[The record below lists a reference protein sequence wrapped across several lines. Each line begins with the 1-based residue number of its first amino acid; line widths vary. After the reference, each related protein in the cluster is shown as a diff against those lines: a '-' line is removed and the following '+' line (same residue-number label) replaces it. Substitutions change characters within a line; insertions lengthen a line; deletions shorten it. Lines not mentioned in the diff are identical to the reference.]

1 MKFAGLTFLL
11 ILHII
16 IPDVAMPCDVGDRA
30 VPHASTRYSAENG
43 AIIGGD
49 VRLFNNRPLYCN
61 NTDAF
66 ILTGDKPLI
75 RLVHSPFMYGA
86 FMLAVSHQG
95 KLKWLKDCTGIRME
109 YRGNM
114 TTWIL
119 TDSLSGF
126 PVIRL
131 SVVPLSGEIGMAIRA
146 EIEKMQPQDRLL
158 WFYGGIEYHKE
169 ESLSWKLDINGHPEL
184 GYWDWTAASAKDN
197 RLEINQGNAIIMLS
211 TDNGNKSNVQAAVE
225 VAYPVEGQIGVI
237 EAANLEAMQR
247 VKAEFPGALPVLS
260 GIIQANGARQDL
272 YWNIKPVD
280 PEKKN
285 SGRMAPQTAW
295 LRGRQRVEDL
305 ASRIVVQTP
314 DAKLNALASASVAV
328 IDALWYDP
336 VYVHGAMLWNIPFPG
351 WRTLYG
357 GAMYGWHDRV
367 KKEAQYYLASQ
378 IKNSTKQHAKA
389 DSSLLLTLQHQDSR
403 FYGNG
408 RIEKD
413 QMFYNFQSQFF
424 DQLITAWRCT
434 GDRELEQ
441 LLQPALEL
449 HLQWQEECF
458 DPDGDGIY
466 ESYINGWPTDSQ
478 WYHGGGTAEETSYAY
493 RGHRAAQ
500 EMASRKGDLALAAE
514 HAKKMDK
521 IRQGFFSKL
530 WIDKKGYSGAYREQG
545 GYGRLHEDP
554 WLYSIFL
561 PIDAG
566 LVSREQ
572 AVGSLYYTQAA
583 LQNDR
588 MPAGGRRVW
597 TSNWVP
603 GIWSVRELYPGDNYH
618 LALAYFLS
626 GMGDDGWDILKGT
639 FYESAFNSSVPG
651 DLGTK
656 NGGTDFNDCA
666 GMFTRVLVEGLFGY
680 RPDYPDNRVTLSPQL
695 PSEWESASI
704 RTPDFAFRYLFEP
717 KRITANIH
725 LNKRASTDFYLPV
738 RVTGIRKVLVNG
750 QPWRWELLPGL
761 GSSVLHLQVPAGTD
775 ADIKV
780 YPVDMIQSFDPIR
793 VEKNTNDPFPL
804 TFVEARITSVTDL
817 QKVLTRSVI
826 EDGRLSG
833 IVSNNTGDH
842 TLLVDVVVEKA
853 PQTRIVYMNVT
864 DPGVVKKEAEKT
876 LSQVPLG
883 ADWECLNISDFF
895 NADVRTIFQQK
906 YLSPRPNTVSVR
918 IGSDGYSPWTFL
930 FWKQSPPVIRLD
942 SIPFLLK
949 NRHQLMTT
957 HKVPFYWNDDTKNI
971 AFTSLWDNWPDSIT
985 APVNRQ
991 GEAVWLLICG
1001 STNPMQCH
1009 IANAHL
1015 LLNYADG
1022 STDTLALVPPL
1033 NYWNLTPIDI
1043 RAGTAGQLSR
1053 GDYTHDL
1060 DRFCVPKPWP
1070 ATVPLGENCRAML
1083 LNRRLKP
1090 GIELQTVTLQAL
1102 SQEVVVGLMGIS
1114 IQK

>member
-1 MKFAGLTFLL
+1 MA
-11 ILHII
+11 
-16 IPDVAMPCDVGDRA
+16 DVAMPFDDGDRA
-30 VPHASTRYSAENG
+30 VANTSTRYGAENG
-43 AIIGGD
+43 AIIGRD
-49 VRLFNNRPLYCN
+49 LRLYNNRPLYCN

-66 ILTGDKPLI
+66 VLTGDRPLM
-75 RLVHSPFMYGA
+75 RLAHSPFIYGA
-86 FMLAVSHQG
+86 FMLAVSHHDR
-95 KLKWLKDCTGIRME
+95 LTWLKDYAGIRMD

-114 TTWIL
+114 TTWTL
-119 TDSLSGF
+119 TDSSAGL
-126 PVIRL
+126 PEIRL
-131 SVVPLSGEIGMAIRA
+131 SVVPMSGEIGMAIHA
-146 EIEKMQPQDRLL
+146 EIEEMPTQDRLI

-184 GYWDWTAASAKDN
+184 GQWDFVPASCKNN
-197 RLEINQGNAIIMLS
+197 RIEIFSDKACLYFS
-211 TDNGNKSNVQAAVE
+211 TDSIAKSKAQAAVE
-225 VAYPVEGQIGVI
+225 VMCSAEGRMAILDA
-237 EAANLEAMQR
+237 ENLQAMQR
-247 VKAEFPGALPVLS
+247 VSAESANRLPVASGMIELNDGLRDVYWSIRPIDAENGALP
-260 GIIQANGARQDL
+260 
-272 YWNIKPVD
+272 
-280 PEKKN
+280 
-285 SGRMAPQTAW
+285 GRVPPQTAW
-295 LRGRQRVEDL
+295 QRGMRRIEEL
-305 ASRIVVQTP
+305 SSRIMVQTP
-314 DAKLNALASASVAV
+314 DARLNALASASAAV

-336 VYVHGAMLWNIPFPG
+336 VYVHGAMLWNVPFPG

-367 KKEAQYYLASQ
+367 KKEARYYIASQ
-378 IKNSTKQHAKA
+378 ITNSSKRHAKA
-389 DSSLLLTLQHQDSR
+389 DSSLLLTLQDQDSR

-424 DQLITAWRCT
+424 DQLITAWRHT

-441 LLQPALEL
+441 VLQPALEL

-458 DPDGDGIY
+458 DPDGDGVF
-466 ESYINGWPTDSQ
+466 ESYVNGWPTDSQ

-493 RGHRAAQ
+493 RGHQAAQ
-500 EMASRKGDLALAAE
+500 EMASRKGDLVLAAH
-514 HAKKMDK
+514 HAQKLEN
-521 IRQGFFSKL
+521 IRKGFFSKL
-530 WIDKKGYSGAYREQG
+530 WIEKKGFAGAYREQG

-566 LVSREQ
+566 LVNREQ
-572 AVGSLYYTQAA
+572 AIGSLYYTQSV

-626 GMGDDGWDILKGT
+626 GMGDDGWDILQGT
-639 FYESAFNSSVPG
+639 FYEGAFNSSVPG

-680 RPDYPDNRVTLSPQL
+680 RPDYPNNRVTLSPQL
-695 PSEWESASI
+695 PNQWENASI
-704 RTPDFAFRYLFEP
+704 RTPDFAFRYLAEP
-717 KRITANIH
+717 NRITAVVH
-725 LNKRASTDFYLPV
+725 LKKSASTDFYLPV
-738 RVTGIRKVLVNG
+738 RVTGIHRVLING
-750 QPWRWELLPGL
+750 QPCRWELLPGL
-761 GSSVLHLQVPAGTD
+761 GCSVLHLQLPAGTD

-780 YPVDMIQSFDPIR
+780 YPVDMIRSFCPIR
-793 VEKNTNDPFPL
+793 VEKNIYDPFPL
-804 TFVEARITSVTDL
+804 TFVEARIASVTDP

-826 EDGRLSG
+826 KDGRLSAA
-833 IVSNNTGDH
+833 VSNNSGDH
-842 TLLVDVVVEKA
+842 TLLVNVVMQKA
-853 PQTRIVYMNVT
+853 PQTRIVYVHVT
-864 DPGVVKKEAEKT
+864 DPGVVKKESEKT
-876 LSQVPLG
+876 LSHVPL
-883 ADWECLNISDFF
+883 AAEWECLNISDLF

-930 FWKQSPPVIRLD
+930 FWKQSPPVIGLD

-949 NRHQLMTT
+949 NRHQLMT
-957 HKVPFYWNDDTKNI
+957 KQQVPFYWNDDTKNI
-971 AFTSLWDNWPDSIT
+971 AFTSLWDNWPDRIT

-991 GEAVWLLICG
+991 GAAVWLLICG

-1015 LLNYADG
+1015 LLDYADG
-1022 STDTLALVPPL
+1022 STDTLALVPPR

-1043 RAGTAGQLSR
+1043 KAGAAGQLSR
-1053 GDYTHDL
+1053 GDYTHTL

-1070 ATVPLGENCRAML
+1070 ATVLLGQNCRAML
-1083 LNRRLKP
+1083 LNRRLKS
-1090 GIELQTVTLQAL
+1090 GIELQSITLQAL

-1114 IQK
+1114 ILK